1 MAGRGRELR
10 QASKELQR
18 AGTEGERLEAIDR
31 QLRALFA
38 LAGVGPVPRDQ
49 LPSWLWDAAW
59 ARDAIAG
66 ELAAPGA
73 FTAWRLGWWARLLPL
88 DERAPVVD
96 LALDAFERLLP
107 TPIGPGND
115 AGPFCDLAPELSL
128 AQTRRAL
135 GLAQRMHAAGW
146 GPEAANGIMA
156 LAKRLVALGQ
166 PDEAAPLLA
175 QHGDLDAPPA
185 RPPQGSASEPS
196 LRSYIAAWTSGL
208 FVALAQ
214 LRESD
219 GSAQDPFLG
228 HLTSPRTAR
237 LLRGIA
243 GSAAIELCRGWLV
256 GERA

>member
-1 MAGRGRELR
+1 M
-10 QASKELQR
+10 
-18 AGTEGERLEAIDR
+18 
-31 QLRALFA
+31 
-38 LAGVGPVPRDQ
+38 
-49 LPSWLWDAAW
+49 
-59 ARDAIAG
+59 
-66 ELAAPGA
+66 
-73 FTAWRLGWWARLLPL
+73 
-88 DERAPVVD
+88 VD

-135 GLAQRMHAAGW
+135 GIAQPMHAAGW
-146 GPEAANGIMA
+146 GPEAVNGITA
-156 LAKRLVALGQ
+156 LAERLVALEHH
-166 PDEAAPLLA
+166 DEAAPLPA
-175 QHGDLDAPPA
+175 QHGELDALPA

-196 LRSYIAAWTSGL
+196 LPSCIDAWTSGL

-214 LRESD
+214 LRDRED
-219 GSAQDPFLG
+219 ASAHDTFLG

-243 GSAAIELCRGWLV
+243 GTAAIDLCRGWLV